1 MLALTSY
8 SWAFS
13 DNDPAAAY
21 ETGRRAMAIARDSGN
36 RYVETTTYLGVSR
49 LAVSHGDPIEAI
61 GLLIDATNSYY
72 DTGSSLLVPGPL
84 ALIGV
89 LLDRFGRHETA
100 ATIMGFAERPAT
112 RTTFP
117 ETASTIAHLR
127 EKLGDRT
134 YESLARNGAAM
145 TTATAVTYALNE
157 IEHARAELL
166 DAESP

>member
-1 MLALTSY
+1 
-8 SWAFS
+8 
-13 DNDPAAAY
+13 
-21 ETGRRAMAIARDSGN
+21 MAIARDSGN

-72 DTGSSLLVPGPL
+72 DSGSSLLVPGPL
-84 ALIGV
+84 ALIAV

-127 EKLGDRT
+127 ETLGGET
-134 YESLARNGAAM
+134 YESLASDGASM
-145 TTATAVTYALNE
+145 TTAAAVAYALNQ
-157 IEHARAELL
+157 IERARADLIANE
-166 DAESP
+166 PT